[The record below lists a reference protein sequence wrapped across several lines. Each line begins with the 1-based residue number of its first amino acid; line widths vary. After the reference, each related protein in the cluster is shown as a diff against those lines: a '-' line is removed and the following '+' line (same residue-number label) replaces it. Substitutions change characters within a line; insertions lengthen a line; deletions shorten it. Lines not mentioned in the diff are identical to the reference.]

1 MHKVRYKTPDE
12 VERKKL
18 SGTSAIFDVVTKDG
32 QKVHVADQMN
42 NVPVEEHGRHNSPGS
57 PALQEDGRD
66 EPQFAD
72 EPVGRKHLHYE
83 NHDVQGDEGI
93 GRTRLASDG

>member
-66 EPQFAD
+66 EPSSLMSLSGESICTTKITTFKA
-72 EPVGRKHLHYE
+72 
-83 NHDVQGDEGI
+83 
-93 GRTRLASDG
+93 TRA